1 MTHAAQAAA
10 RPPRANLDLDAA
22 VADAEQRY
30 AAANPKSRA
39 RHEEAAHH
47 MPGGNTRTVLHYS
60 PFPLAFARGE
70 GCRLFDLDGH
80 AYLDFLGDHS
90 AALYGHSDPVIREAI
105 ATAVGD
111 GIALGGPN
119 RYEAALAA
127 EICRRFPSVERIR
140 FCNSGTEANLFAL
153 GAARAH
159 TGRDA
164 VLVFEGAYHGGVF
177 MFGAPHPINL
187 PLPWLVAPYNDT
199 AGALALLAAN
209 ADRLTAVL
217 VEPMQGA
224 AGCIPGDPAFLA
236 ALREACTR
244 HGILLIFDE
253 VMTSRLSPSGLQGRL
268 GIAPDLTTF
277 GKYLGGGLTFGG
289 FGGRAEIMDRFDP
302 CRPGA
307 IAHAGTYNNN
317 VLTMA
322 AGLAGLT
329 CVLSA
334 AALARLNGLGDS
346 LRQRLDDLIARHG
359 VPMQATGVGSL
370 VGLHFTRRPVRSTAD
385 LATDGAGAARRDKL
399 KALMHLDLLAQ
410 GIHCARRGYLSL
422 SLPMGEAEIDRFC
435 AAFDEVLA
443 TRADLIAEATP

>member
-1 MTHAAQAAA
+1 MTQAARAAQPA
-10 RPPRANLDLDAA
+10 RANLDLAAA

-30 AAANPKSRA
+30 AAANPRSRA
-39 RHEEAAHH
+39 RHEAAARH
-47 MPGGNTRTVLHYS
+47 MPGGNTRTVLHYP

-80 AYLDFLGDHS
+80 AYLDFLGEHS
-90 AALYGHSDPVIREAI
+90 AALYGHSDPVIREAVE
-105 ATAVGD
+105 AALAD

-159 TGRDA
+159 TGREA
-164 VLVFEGAYHGGVF
+164 VMVFEGAYHGGVL
-177 MFGAPHPINL
+177 MFGGPHPINL
-187 PLPWLVAPYNDT
+187 PLPWVVAPYNDAART
-199 AGALALLAAN
+199 LALIAAN
-209 ADRLTAVL
+209 AGRLAAIL
-217 VEPMQGA
+217 VEPLQGA
-224 AGCIPGDPAFLA
+224 AGCIPADPAFLA
-236 ALREACTR
+236 TLREAATR
-244 HGILLIFDE
+244 HGIVLVFDE

-268 GIAPDLTTF
+268 GITPDMTTF

-289 FGGRAEIMDRFDP
+289 FGGRADILDRFDP
-302 CRPGA
+302 RQPGA

-329 CVLSA
+329 RVLSE
-334 AALARLNGLGDS
+334 AALAQVNGLGDS
-346 LRQRLDDLIARHG
+346 LRERLNALIARHG
-359 VPMQATGVGSL
+359 VPMQATGAGSL
-370 VGLHFTRRPVRSTAD
+370 VGLHFARRPVRSTAD
-385 LATDGAGAARRDKL
+385 LAADAAGAARREQL

-410 GIHCARRGYLSL
+410 GVYYARRGYMSL

-435 AAFDEVLA
+435 AAFDDFLSVR
-443 TRADLIAEATP
+443 RALIMEATP